1 MANNNASDLE
11 VRPEPAPEFNQ
22 PGLEVQQGNR
32 AARRKSTAIKDRK
45 YSVVDPNAAVV
56 ESHEL
61 NDADRRLA
69 ELGYVQVSCGGLPIP
84 DAHPDVD
91 DES

>member
-1 MANNNASDLE
+1 MANNASDLE
-11 VRPEPAPEFNQ
+11 VRPEAAPEIAQ
-22 PGLEVQQGNR
+22 PGLEVQGGNQ
-32 AARRKSTAIKDRK
+32 ASRRKSTANRDRK

-61 NDADRRLA
+61 SEADRRLA
-69 ELGYVQVSCGGLPIP
+69 ELGYVQVSSGGRPLP
-84 DAHPDVD
+84 DAHPDVY